1 MKIRRWFMAC
11 VLATALTGNLAS
23 AAPQNYLFTDSDE
36 LSRLAPLLN
45 RPDIGGA
52 QIVYTWKSLEPA
64 RDQYDFTQIEKD
76 LRYLEGLNRKLF
88 IQLQDR
94 FFQIEHRGVPLYL
107 QTDPVYGGG
116 LVPQADNPG
125 ENKPV
130 GHGWATQQWNP
141 AVRERYQR
149 LLTALAQKFDGRV
162 HGINLPESAIDIDIK
177 NDKTGFTCEK
187 YFAAELENVAF
198 ARKAFV
204 KSHVVQYVN
213 FWPCE
218 WNNDKK
224 FMSRAFEFAHA
235 NGIGLGG
242 PDIVP
247 YKKAQMKNA
256 YPFFHQYKGRLRLV
270 AMAVQEP
277 TLTYTNPET
286 KKPFTRDEFVSFA
299 EDYLGVDIIFWA
311 TASPWLKPEP

>member
-1 MKIRRWFMAC
+1 MCRC
-11 VLATALTGNLAS
+11 TC
-23 AAPQNYLFTDSDE
+23 
-36 LSRLAPLLN
+36 
-45 RPDIGGA
+45 RPDRSTA
-52 QIVYTWKSLEPA
+52 ADWFRRPTTPA
-64 RDQYDFTQIEKD
+64 KTN
-76 LRYLEGLNRKLF
+76 LSA
-88 IQLQDR
+88 
-94 FFQIEHRGVPLYL
+94 
-107 QTDPVYGGG
+107 TDGRLSNGIR
-116 LVPQADNPG
+116 
-125 ENKPV
+125 
-130 GHGWATQQWNP
+130 

-149 LLTALAQKFDGRV
+149 LLAALAQKFDGRV
-162 HGINLPESAIDIDIK
+162 YGINLPESAIDIDIK

-247 YKKAQMKNA
+247 YKKGQMKNA
-256 YPFFHQYKGRLRLV
+256 YPFFHQYKGKLKLV

-286 KKPFTRDEFVSFA
+286 KSRSRATEFVAFA

-311 TASPWLKPEP
+311 TASPVAQARNPQRTPRR

>member
-1 MKIRRWFMAC
+1 M
-11 VLATALTGNLAS
+11 
-23 AAPQNYLFTDSDE
+23 
-36 LSRLAPLLN
+36 
-45 RPDIGGA
+45 
-52 QIVYTWKSLEPA
+52 PA
-64 RDQYDFTQIEKD
+64 RRAGAEI
-76 LRYLEGLNRKLF
+76 
-88 IQLQDR
+88 
-94 FFQIEHRGVPLYL
+94 
-107 QTDPVYGGG
+107 
-116 LVPQADNPG
+116 
-125 ENKPV
+125 
-130 GHGWATQQWNP
+130 
-141 AVRERYQR
+141 
-149 LLTALAQKFDGRV
+149 DGRV
-162 HGINLPESAIDIDIK
+162 YGINLPESAIDIDIK

-247 YKKAQMKNA
+247 YKKGQMKNA
-256 YPFFHQYKGRLRLV
+256 YPFFHQYKGKLKLV

-286 KKPFTRDEFVSFA
+286 KKPFTATSSWRSA

-311 TASPWLKPEP
+311 TASPWLRPDLAPPRRWRPGLGASAGTCAAGNAAGCMTREATTAGTACPGRATSPAPA